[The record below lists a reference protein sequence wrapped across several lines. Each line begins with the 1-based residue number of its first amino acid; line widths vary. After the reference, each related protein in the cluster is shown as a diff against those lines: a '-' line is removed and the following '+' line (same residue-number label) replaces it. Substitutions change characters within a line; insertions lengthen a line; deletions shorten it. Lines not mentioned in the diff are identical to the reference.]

1 MLKNNYDVAMIMQR
15 RKIYDGLSIYVP
27 ALGIEGKYSEDEGIF
42 YALDGTSYEVLDE
55 FIYDFDDD
63 VSLICDFVLSK
74 KDFNDKYKNQKNME
88 EALMKYRLDYSNCRV
103 NRYDMESRNTKSF
116 IIDIDELFSD
126 INNNIQFEGNE
137 VITAQEN
144 IVPEAFEITPEFEEM
159 LFSELIK
166 RVNSHAM
173 NKKRNA

>member
-1 MLKNNYDVAMIMQR
+1 
-15 RKIYDGLSIYVP
+15 
-27 ALGIEGKYSEDEGIF
+27 
-42 YALDGTSYEVLDE
+42 
-55 FIYDFDDD
+55 
-63 VSLICDFVLSK
+63 
-74 KDFNDKYKNQKNME
+74 ME

-159 LFSELIK
+159 YFAELIK
-166 RVNSHAM
+166 S
-173 NKKRNA
+173 